1 MPNEPIVFD
10 HSDSEYFKWLD
21 LNPQGFVVA
30 IKRRGSSS
38 YLRFHKA
45 TCGSIRDAKNE
56 KSPGGYTER
65 VYIKVGSLSAQALRA
80 WVSSERPKAIWNAC
94 SRCKPG

>member
-1 MPNEPIVFD
+1 MANEPIVFD
-10 HSDSEYFKWLD
+10 QSDSDYLKWLD
-21 LNPQGFVVA
+21 LNPQGFVIA
-30 IKRRGSSS
+30 IKRKGSSS

-45 TCGSIRDAKNE
+45 TCSSIRDGNNE

-65 VYIKVGSLSAQALRA
+65 VYIKVASLSAQELRE

-94 SRCKPG
+94 SHCKPG